1 MNKPIELKNQP
12 ASEFDRKGYNTAYY
26 LKRKEDEALY
36 YAKFQAKKADLVVGF
51 LGDDNEANKMD
62 LLLVIDKICET
73 HVDKVIE
80 ILQKIG
86 YHDIDELTASIK
98 KAREDIRKDIFKTDK
113 PSIINENSELRK
125 EEL

>member
-12 ASEFDRKGYNTAYY
+12 TSELFDRKGYNTAYY

-36 YAKFQAKKADLVVGF
+36 YAKFQEKKGDLVVVF

-62 LLLVIDKICET
+62 LLLIIDQICKT

-98 KAREDIRKDIFKTDK
+98 KAREDIRKDIFKKDK
-113 PSIINENSELRK
+113 DKDKMS
-125 EEL
+125 